1 MSVSAVVSGALCD
14 KLGSRLTGYLGT
26 VVCSA
31 GLLLSS
37 FAPEIWIVYLTYGL
51 LLGVGTGLIFT
62 SIFSI
67 TAKYFNR
74 FRALAVGIVGSGEG
88 LGILVMAPVIQ
99 LLLDALQ
106 LRNTLRVMAA
116 MVLANTLVMWTFDP
130 HVQEETD
137 HEYFQEGS
145 NDSGS
150 SRELP
155 MPRKRGI
162 EEETDHEYFQ
172 EGSND
177 SGSSRELPMP
187 RKRGIGVCGWIDWSL
202 WKIPTFTVF
211 TLASG
216 LATLAAFIPQFFMVA
231 YCKELGISADRAAW
245 MYVYMGVASLIGHVA
260 IGRLI
265 DRPSIQPGYVYQ
277 VCWAIAGVSTLLSR
291 LSTSYAYL
299 SVYFVVFGFA
309 FGAAITCCDVIML
322 TLVPEARGGTLGM
335 HMMAMALP
343 TATGTPLAVANLIAK
358 HQHYLEIFF
367 LIDVYAR
374 VSSTHEWRFM
384 QESHEYS
391 QVEVYARVTSTHEWR
406 FMQES
411 HEYSRVEV
419 YARVTSTHE
428 WRFMQES
435 RVLTSGG
442 LCKSL
447 KSTHK
452 WRFMQESRVLMSGG
466 LCKSLEYSRVE
477 VYARVSSTHEWRFMQ
492 ESHEY
497 SQVEVYARVSSTH
510 EWRFMQESR
519 VLTSGGLCK
528 SLTSTH
534 EWRFMQESQVL
545 TSGGLCKSH
554 KYSRVEVYAR
564 VTSTHEWRF
573 MQESRVLTSGGL
585 CKSLEYSRVEV
596 YARV

>member
-1 MSVSAVVSGALCD
+1 MGTVLSFGVLYPAFLKDLGRSREKTAWIGSLPVSIMSVSAVVSGALCD

-116 MVLANTLVMWTFDP
+116 MVLANTL
-130 HVQEETD
+130 
-137 HEYFQEGS
+137 
-145 NDSGS
+145 
-150 SRELP
+150 
-155 MPRKRGI
+155 
-162 EEETDHEYFQ
+162 

-322 TLVPEARGGTLGM
+322 TLVPEARGGTLGLVADVT
-335 HMMAMALP
+335 HSYAD
-343 TATGTPLAVANLIAK
+343 TFYISGATILCAACIPFLMLYFRRSNYGHVTTDVNNVAVLNA
-358 HQHYLEIFF
+358 
-367 LIDVYAR
+367 
-374 VSSTHEWRFM
+374 
-384 QESHEYS
+384 
-391 QVEVYARVTSTHEWR
+391 
-406 FMQES
+406 
-411 HEYSRVEV
+411 
-419 YARVTSTHE
+419 
-428 WRFMQES
+428 
-435 RVLTSGG
+435 
-442 LCKSL
+442 
-447 KSTHK
+447 
-452 WRFMQESRVLMSGG
+452 
-466 LCKSLEYSRVE
+466 
-477 VYARVSSTHEWRFMQ
+477 
-492 ESHEY
+492 
-497 SQVEVYARVSSTH
+497 
-510 EWRFMQESR
+510 
-519 VLTSGGLCK
+519 
-528 SLTSTH
+528 
-534 EWRFMQESQVL
+534 
-545 TSGGLCKSH
+545 
-554 KYSRVEVYAR
+554 
-564 VTSTHEWRF
+564 
-573 MQESRVLTSGGL
+573 
-585 CKSLEYSRVEV
+585 
-596 YARV
+596 